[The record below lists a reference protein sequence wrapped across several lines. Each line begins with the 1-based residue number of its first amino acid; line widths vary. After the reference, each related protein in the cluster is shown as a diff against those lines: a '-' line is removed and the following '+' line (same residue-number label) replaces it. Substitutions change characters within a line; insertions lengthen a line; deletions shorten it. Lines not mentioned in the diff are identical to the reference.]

1 MENKIVLGKEKKK
14 GTTDFDNETV
24 VTEIGENALVTVGT
38 KDLNEKDEEED
49 FSLKDLNEEE
59 LDEFYHANTLTFYE
73 LVKTISGK
81 IYH

>member
-1 MENKIVLGKEKKK
+1 MV
-14 GTTDFDNETV
+14 TV
-24 VTEIGENALVTVGT
+24 VT

-73 LVKTISGK
+73 LVKTILGK